1 MTRIKI
7 CCIASREEA
16 DLAIRCGATAIGLVS
31 EMPSGPG
38 VIDENRIT
46 EIATTAPPA
55 VGTFLLTCKQD
66 ADEIVAQQ
74 KRCRTNTIQLCDR
87 LLSGTHA
94 QLRDELPGIA
104 IVQVIHVQD
113 ESSIEEAISI
123 APQVNAILL
132 DSGNQNLEVKQ
143 LGGTGRRHDWQ
154 LSRQIRDA
162 ITVPIFLA
170 GGITPSNAAQAI
182 QTVRPYALDICT
194 GVRTN
199 GSLDEQKLTTL
210 MNNVRATS

>member
-16 DLAIRCGATAIGLVS
+16 DLALRCGAAAIGLVS

-113 ESSIEEAISI
+113 ESSIEEAI
-123 APQVNAILL
+123 
-132 DSGNQNLEVKQ
+132 
-143 LGGTGRRHDWQ
+143 
-154 LSRQIRDA
+154 
-162 ITVPIFLA
+162 
-170 GGITPSNAAQAI
+170 
-182 QTVRPYALDICT
+182 
-194 GVRTN
+194 
-199 GSLDEQKLTTL
+199 
-210 MNNVRATS
+210 